1 MDVSLI
7 QSHLKNYGFWATVYD
22 IGYRG
27 VNRLLLYESLRG
39 MWISFPNLNKKYLEA
54 SPQYVAR
61 FLSQQEIVNLA
72 RAPESHVSDQ
82 FVEIALAKG
91 DECYAIFDGQ
101 HLASFGWYS
110 QKPTLLQPRLTLHFA
125 PSYVYM
131 YNGYTFPE
139 YRGQRL
145 HAVGMSRALKEYSNR
160 GRKGLV
166 SVVQSNNL
174 ESLRSC
180 YRMGYKDFGDLRV
193 VGLFD
198 KLWTFHSRGCQA
210 FNFFLEVAPQ

>member
-1 MDVSLI
+1 MDVTLI

-27 VNRLLLYESLRG
+27 VNRLLLYHTFRG
-39 MWISFPNLNKKYLEA
+39 IWISFPNLNKKYLEA
-54 SPQYVAR
+54 PPQFQAR
-61 FLSQQEIVNLA
+61 FLSQEEIASLVSD
-72 RAPESHVSDQ
+72 PEGHVSEQ
-82 FVEIALAKG
+82 FAEIALAKG
-91 DECYAIFDGQ
+91 DMCYGIFDGQ

-110 QKPTLLQPRLTLHFA
+110 QKPTLLQPRLTLHFD

-145 HAVGMSRALKEYSNR
+145 HAVGMSRALKAFSDR
-160 GRKGLV
+160 GCKGLV
-166 SVVQSNNL
+166 SVVESNNL

-180 YRMGYKDFGDLRV
+180 YRMGYKDFGILRA

-198 KLWTFHSRGCQA
+198 KLWTFHSRGCEA
-210 FNFFLEVAPQ
+210 FSFRLEVMPQ

>member
-1 MDVSLI
+1 MDIALI
-7 QSHLKNYGFWATVYD
+7 QSRLKSYGFWATVYD

-39 MWISFPNLNKKYLEA
+39 MWISFPNLNGKYLEA
-54 SPQYVAR
+54 PPQYQAR
-61 FLSQQEIVNLA
+61 FLSQEEIVSLT
-72 RAPESHVSDQ
+72 RDPESRVSVP
-82 FVEIALAKG
+82 FAEIVLAKG

-110 QKPTLLQPRLTLHFA
+110 QKPTLLQPRLTLHFD

-145 HAVGMSRALKEYSNR
+145 HAVGMSRALKEYSDR
-160 GRKGLV
+160 GLKGLV

-180 YRMGYKDFGDLRV
+180 YRMGYKDFGTLRA
-193 VGLFD
+193 VGLSG
-198 KLWTFHSRGCQA
+198 KLWTFHSAGCEA
-210 FNFFLEVAPQ
+210 FNFYLEATPK